1 ILLII
6 LLILLTEFTNK
17 ILDINDLLYST
28 LVEKLTNQQIENLMD
43 FQNNWAWVSY
53 LIIPFFLLIKIS
65 FIATVLYV
73 GTFFYSK
80 IKVPFKQ
87 LWDIVLKSEFV
98 FLLVSVFKIIW
109 FYFFQT
115 NYTLE
120 DLQYFYPLSALNIIG
135 YKGLEPWFIYPFQI
149 LNLFEFAYWLI
160 LSYYIGKAT
169 ETNMDNGF
177 KIVATSY
184 GPALFLWVAVVM
196 FFTLNYS

>member
-1 ILLII
+1 LII